1 MIIREAQPADA
12 PQIAPL
18 MNLIYDEMELTD
30 LEDVPEPDLL
40 KAITAAYR
48 TRTYLSGPATTV
60 VAEANGHVVGM
71 AFGYPGE
78 REEAV
83 DDVFTQITAKSAAF
97 DVPFETQSETAK
109 GEWYLD
115 SLAVSPDHQGKG
127 IGHQLLRALPHY
139 ARRDNQ
145 AVIGLNVD
153 LENPAAMRLY
163 KRMGY
168 EVSGKQMIGDHHY
181 YHMQLEIGQR
191 ARVAN

>member
-18 MNLIYDEMELTD
+18 MNLIYDEMELSD
-30 LEDVPEPDLL
+30 LEDVPEPELL

-48 TRTYLSGPATTV
+48 TGTYLSGPATTV
-60 VAEANGHVVGM
+60 VAEAEGEVVGM

-78 REEAV
+78 QEEAV
-83 DDVFTQITAKSAAF
+83 DDIFTQITAKNAAF
-97 DVPFETQSETAK
+97 NVPFETQSETAK

-139 ARRDNQ
+139 ARRDSQ
-145 AVIGLNVD
+145 AIIGLNVD

-168 EVSGKQMIGDHHY
+168 AVSGKQMIGDHHY
-181 YHMQLEIGQR
+181 YHMQLELG
-191 ARVAN
+191 